1 MAQLARATLNPNCSP
16 PSTEG
21 IMRFYPSTAGYNIY
35 NTADAPDSRPLL
47 SKHIPFTDEK
57 INTRD
62 TCSPQQ
68 FQHLLRGTL

>member
-21 IMRFYPSTAGYNIY
+21 IMRFYPSTAGYNLY

-57 INTRD
+57 NQYSGHMQPSTI
-62 TCSPQQ
+62 SASS
-68 FQHLLRGTL
+68 